1 MDMKQKPKVY
11 YDQKVD
17 ALWIRVKKGPEA
29 DSAEIAPGLTVEYNA
44 KGDIIG
50 LEILNAS
57 SVFNAVKT
65 RSVPQEASYA

>member
-11 YDQKVD
+11 YDKKVD

-29 DSAEIAPGLTVEYNA
+29 DSAEIAPGMTVEYNA

-57 SVFNAVKT
+57 SVLDAVKE
-65 RSVPQEASYA
+65 RPMPREASYA